1 MRRWLLATAVLALA
15 AAFAAGVPAVRT
27 TSVAGVEGGL
37 PEARAVRRD
46 IEVSVVA
53 VGELRAA
60 RSTTIT
66 SQVGGDRGKIV
77 HLAADG
83 AKVEPG
89 DILVRLDRLPFEEEV
104 RSLEAQVQELTALV
118 EARSQAQAWERS
130 QAEREYRA
138 TGQARA
144 LAGMELERVEKGEGL
159 LELARLESEA
169 SEARRET
176 QKSEAYSADLEAL
189 RVRGYAP
196 EAEIALARSEVEGK
210 RERLSAATRQLEGYR
225 DFVLPLRIREAR
237 AGIEK
242 ADLAEAHAGQAV
254 TFRTGKAQADLRE
267 ALERLAARRVRLESA
282 GRELEA
288 TVIRA
293 PIPGLVVLQEEFR
306 AGERR
311 KPRVGD
317 TVWPGQPLLTLPDLS
332 ALTLATQVRE
342 LDLHKVALG
351 LPVEVTVEA
360 YPGLTLAGTVEAI
373 GVLAEKDPPG
383 REPGKYFSVGVAIA
397 GTDERLRPG
406 MTAVATIRSRT
417 VRDALAIPLQA
428 VFERGGSTSCY
439 VIGEEGARLREIV
452 VGTADGFVV
461 EVTSGLRLGERVS
474 LAAPGEAL
482 SPVAAPEP

>member
-1 MRRWLLATAVLALA
+1 MRRWLLATAALALA
-15 AAFAAGVPAVRT
+15 AAFSVGVPAVRT
-27 TSVAGVEGGL
+27 TRVADAADGL
-37 PEARAVRRD
+37 PEAVAVRRD

-53 VGELRAA
+53 IGELRAA

-66 SQVGGDRGKIV
+66 SQVGGDRAKIV

-89 DILVRLDRLPFEEEV
+89 DILVRLDSTPFEEEV

-138 TGQARA
+138 AGQARS

-159 LELARLESEA
+159 LELSRLEGEA

-176 QKSEAYSADLEAL
+176 GKAEAYLADLEAL
-189 RVRGYAP
+189 RLRGYAH
-196 EAEIALARSEVEGK
+196 ESEIALARSDVAGK
-210 RERLSAATRQLEGYR
+210 RERLSAATRRFEGYR
-225 DFVLPLRIREAR
+225 DIVLPLRVREAR

-242 ADLAEAHAGQAV
+242 ADLAEAQAGQAV
-254 TFRTGKAQADLRE
+254 TYRTGKAQSDLRE

-282 GRELEA
+282 GRELEE

-360 YPGLTLAGTVEAI
+360 YPGLMLTGTVAAV

-383 REPGKYFSVGVAIA
+383 REPGKYFAVSVAIA
-397 GTDERLRPG
+397 GTDARLRPG

-417 VRDALAIPLQA
+417 VRDALAIPIQA
-428 VFERGGSTSCY
+428 VFERGGSTTCY
-439 VIGEEGARLREIV
+439 VIGGEGARLREIV
-452 VGTADGFVV
+452 VGAADGFVV
-461 EVTSGLRLGERVS
+461 EVTRGLRPGERVS
-474 LAAPGEAL
+474 LAAPGEAPP
-482 SPVAAPEP
+482 PVATPEP